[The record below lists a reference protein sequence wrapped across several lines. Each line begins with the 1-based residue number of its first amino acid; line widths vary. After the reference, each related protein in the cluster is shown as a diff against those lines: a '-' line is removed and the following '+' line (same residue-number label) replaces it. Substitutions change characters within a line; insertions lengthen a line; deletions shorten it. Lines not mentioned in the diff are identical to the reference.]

1 MLEAARLGPGWRG
14 EVNFRRSRRW
24 RHVEVKLVLARLHV
38 ADECRFGSDSRN
50 LGFFAG
56 GQERKQLQRRGFVL
70 RLGLC
75 RLGRLPGVGWALN
88 GYPSIIIADFSV
100 DCGFYLL
107 TGGKSWI

>member
-38 ADECRFGSDSRN
+38 ADECRFGSDFKKFGIFCGR
-50 LGFFAG
+50 A
-56 GQERKQLQRRGFVL
+56 RKQLQRRGFVL

-75 RLGRLPGVGWALN
+75 RLGRLRGVGRALN
-88 GYPSIIIADFSV
+88 GYPSIIIADFI
-100 DCGFYLL
+100 Y
-107 TGGKSWI
+107 